1 MKQMVASCGG
11 DIIVAAHPEGKPRL
25 KNIILLALVGVIGI
39 SAASA
44 VEVTSL
50 YTAQVAINEK
60 KPDPRADA
68 YDRALAQ
75 VLLRVSGAELVN
87 DVVLFDTIFPD
98 PSAYVVQFRPGPDE
112 TLFVSFD
119 GKAIEAALRR
129 AGQRV
134 WGGDRPLTLVW
145 LAVDWG
151 GGSREILAAADE
163 DDRRSQSRS
172 INRNRLLRA
181 RMLEIA
187 DRRGLPIAF
196 PLMDGEDRAAVSF
209 SDISGGFDDRVLA
222 ASERYDVNSVLIG
235 RVRASGSS
243 QNRWSYHFGSD
254 QRAWSGEPEVV
265 ISRISDLLAAEFA
278 IGGNEPVR
286 TVQLNVSGVTSV
298 EAYAEVQSMLAEM
311 NVIDNFAITEVAGD
325 RISFRVNA
333 HGGASRLARA
343 LRFEGLIEQE
353 RIDMSDF
360 DDMGDFDIDE
370 RLTSLDF
377 FFNP

>member
-1 MKQMVASCGG
+1 M
-11 DIIVAAHPEGKPRL
+11 

>member
-1 MKQMVASCGG
+1 MVAPGGG
-11 DIIVAAHPEGKPRL
+11 DIIVVAHPEGKPRL
-25 KNIILLALVGVIGI
+25 KKIILLTLVGVFAL
-39 SAASA
+39 STASA
-44 VEVTSL
+44 VDVPSL
-50 YTAQVAINEK
+50 YTAQVQIDDRK
-60 KPDPRADA
+60 TDPRADA

-98 PSAYVVQFRPGPDE
+98 PAAYVVQFRPGPDE

-119 GKAIEAALRR
+119 GEALEDALRR

-151 GGSREILAAADE
+151 RGSREIVAAAD
-163 DDRRSQSRS
+163 DNDSRNQSRS
-172 INRNRLLRA
+172 INRNRRLRE

-187 DRRGLPIAF
+187 ERRGLPIAF

-209 SDISGGFDDRVLA
+209 SDIWGGFDDRVLA

-235 RVRASGSS
+235 RVRASGSA

-254 QRAWSGEPEVV
+254 QREWSGEPEGV

-278 IGGNEPVR
+278 IGGDEPVR
-286 TVQLNVSGVTSV
+286 TVQLHVSGVSSV
-298 EAYAEVQSMLAEM
+298 EAYGEVLSMLAGM
-311 NVIDNFAITEVAGD
+311 NLIANFAISEVVAD
-325 RISFRVNA
+325 RISFRVNV

-360 DDMGDFDIDE
+360 GIDE
-370 RLTSLDF
+370 PLASLDF
-377 FFNP
+377 FFSP